1 MQLDFSF
8 ISNKLCSSLYTN
20 LRLNTRLDAAVVD
33 CLNGIDSFLAYEKT
47 ISMISMWC
55 KENFLELNVCKRKEL
70 CIDFCTSGQFDGPL
84 CIGGEALKVTDTFK
98 YLGVTLDNQMMF
110 GPHVWSP
117 CLVPMIGPHVQGVY
131 KKCQQRL
138 YLLRKLRSIHVD
150 PKLLLLLYR
159 SVIESVLTCCS
170 ICFSLLCLS
179 HTKYA
184 FPHLQNC
191 FQDNRLPHTA
201 CLSAD

>member
-1 MQLDFSF
+1 M
-8 ISNKLCSSLYTN
+8 
-20 LRLNTRLDAAVVD
+20 D

-47 ISMISMWC
+47 VSTISMWC
-55 KENFLELNVCKRKEL
+55 KENFLELNLCKRKEL

-98 YLGVTLDNQMMF
+98 YLGVTIDNQMMF
-110 GPHVWSP
+110 GPHV
-117 CLVPMIGPHVQGVY
+117 QGLY
-131 KKCQQRL
+131 KKFQQRL
-138 YLLRKLRSIHVD
+138 YLLRKLRSFHVD

-159 SVIESVLTCCS
+159 NIIESVLTYCS

-184 FPHLQNC
+184 FLHLQNS